1 MQGEREF
8 LKARYRGVID
18 PKTIERFGRQRF
30 DCGAGYIGALGVGGW
45 ADLQVVKNGAVRDV
59 YVGGRRAMEN
69 GRLLGLDVERDVE
82 RPLREEVAAMTA
94 EPAAPEA

>member
-1 MQGEREF
+1 
-8 LKARYRGVID
+8 ID
-18 PKTIERFGRQRF
+18 PKTIEGFGRQRF
-30 DCGAGYIGALGVGGW
+30 DFGAGYIGALGMGGW

-59 YVGGRRAMEN
+59 YVGGRKTMED

-94 EPAAPEA
+94 AAAEPEA